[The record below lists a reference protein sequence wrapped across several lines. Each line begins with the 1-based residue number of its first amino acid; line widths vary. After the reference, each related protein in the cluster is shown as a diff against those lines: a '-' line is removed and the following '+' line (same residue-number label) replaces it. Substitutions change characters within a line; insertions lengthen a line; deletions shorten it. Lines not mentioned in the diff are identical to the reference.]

1 MRTTRVHTQQ
11 SLAIGQRATLETMP
25 SAHLIRVLR
34 MRQGAQVLLF
44 NGDGQDYVGEIIVP
58 KVEAVQVEITKVQAA
73 AAESPLKIWLMQGLC
88 RGEKMDWVLEKAT
101 ELGVHG
107 FIPISTERSEV
118 HLDAERA
125 SKRLEHWRRVVS
137 SACEQ
142 SGRAILPTIEP
153 LESLDRRMSQPLPS
167 VHRFALEPGEN
178 NLVQRALAQATIKDV
193 ILAIGPE
200 GGFSER
206 DLKQMQLAEFVAAG
220 LGPRVLRTETA
231 GLAAISALQARFGDF
246 AASV

>member
-11 SLAIGQRATLETMP
+11 TLTIGERITLENMP

-34 MRQGAQVLLF
+34 LRQGASVLLF

-58 KVEAVQVEITKVQAA
+58 KVEAVQVEIARVQPA

-107 FIPISTERSEV
+107 FIPVSTERSEV

-125 SKRLEHWRRVVS
+125 TKRLEHWRRVVS

-142 SGRAILPTIEP
+142 CGRAFVPAIET
-153 LESLDRRMSQPLPS
+153 LESLDRRLTQAFAGD
-167 VHRFALEPGEN
+167 HRLALEPGQPH
-178 NLVQRALAQATIKDV
+178 LLRHAKPGADIGHV
-193 ILAIGPE
+193 ILAVGPE

-206 DLKQMQLAEFVAAG
+206 DLKQMQLAGFQLAG
-220 LGPRVLRTETA
+220 LGPRILRTETA
-231 GLAAISALQARFGDF
+231 GLAAISALQAQLGDF
-246 AASV
+246 AG